1 MTGLPKSAWYTRLE
15 GALEAVPSDAVVVAS
30 PVTLHQAQILSALRA
45 GRHVLTEK
53 CFTVGLA
60 DAVACVEAAERH
72 GRRLMVVQNARL
84 SPPMRTLR
92 RLVAEGAYG
101 PLGLFTQTFW
111 KARGGPY
118 NLSPHMHLWQQGVH
132 ELDTLLAV
140 LQRPV
145 RRVWGLSTSP
155 AWCDWPTP
163 STVQAVLECEGGLSG
178 THLSTSNARAGGLKM
193 RLECA
198 TGGAR
203 RLRPHLGAHRGALGA
218 RRAALGDAAPGRP
231 GHPGPG
237 AAPRR
242 ARGPGRPGGGGA
254 RPGAPDEQDGHLP
267 RLLRVRQ
274 RRTGA
279 HSSGR
284 RNLQTVRL
292 LDAIQ
297 RSSEAGRPV
306 QMEAQPDGAERRR
319 PRGSGDSVSRG
330 DSGDDPPLR
339 VAVIGAG
346 NIAQQH
352 LPVLLAHPDC
362 EVALLCNSD
371 PATLARTAQRL
382 GSMGAPPGTWSPRWA
397 TSCAGTTWTPPSCW
411 SASWPSAP
419 SPGPASRPGCP
430 HSSRSPPGSP
440 RRRRPAWPSSSSA
453 GGRWPWWA

>member
-1 MTGLPKSAWYTRLE
+1 MSASPARQGPGQPGQPGQPGVEPLRSIHVGVGTRGASHLRAALESGYWRPVALVDVVPEYLAAARELTGLPESACYTRLE

-30 PVTLHQAQILSALRA
+30 PVTLHAAQILSGLGA

-92 RLVAEGAYG
+92 RLIAEGTYG
-101 PLGLFTQTFW
+101 PLGLFTQTFF

-178 THLSTSNARAGGLKM
+178 THLSTSNARAGGFEM

-198 TGGAR
+198 AAALVARDRTWGPIEVHWGPGGR
-203 RLRPHLGAHRGALGA
+203 RSETLPPDAPDTRGLEQHPAAKEVLADPQAAGRALGRLIDMA
-218 RRAALGDAAPGRP
+218 IYRDFFEYVSAGREP
-231 GHPGPG
+231 
-237 AAPRR
+237 
-242 ARGPGRPGGGGA
+242 
-254 RPGAPDEQDGHLP
+254 E
-267 RLLRVRQ
+267 
-274 RRTGA
+274 
-279 HSSGR
+279 SSGR

-306 QMEAQPDGAERRR
+306 EMEAQPDEAEAQPAPGQREQ
-319 PRGSGDSVSRG
+319 RG
-330 DSGDDPPLR
+330 
-339 VAVIGAG
+339 
-346 NIAQQH
+346 
-352 LPVLLAHPDC
+352 
-362 EVALLCNSD
+362 
-371 PATLARTAQRL
+371 
-382 GSMGAPPGTWSPRWA
+382 
-397 TSCAGTTWTPPSCW
+397 
-411 SASWPSAP
+411 
-419 SPGPASRPGCP
+419 
-430 HSSRSPPGSP
+430 
-440 RRRRPAWPSSSSA
+440 
-453 GGRWPWWA
+453 